1 MRERLISDIRGI
13 FENMGI
19 RVVEG
24 YENLKADEIR
34 YRFIDRNLLQLNY
47 QGCNYDMVDEV
58 MRGIEF
64 LNNKIED
71 FRCTFAEEDI
81 VWISF

>member
-71 FRCTFAEEDI
+71 FRCTFEKGNI